1 MGRRKSFAIFTLNP
15 PACGRLI
22 FSAFFLFDAMPLP
35 VATEE
40 LLLRF
45 RYLWPM
51 RPFRR
56 PGRRRYVLFD

>member
-1 MGRRKSFAIFTLNP
+1 
-15 PACGRLI
+15 
-22 FSAFFLFDAMPLP
+22 MPLP
-35 VATEE
+35 VATEQ